1 MEFVTIF
8 IIAVSLAMDAFAVSI
23 ATGTTYK
30 NFSVYNAVR
39 MALFFAVFQGVMPL
53 IGHVAGVAFSG
64 YIVDFD
70 HWIAF
75 LLLAAIG
82 CKMIHDARKHADE
95 EHPDPA
101 GMWVLLTLSV
111 ATSIDALA
119 IGVTLSLVTSHIYV
133 AVWAIGIITF
143 LLSLAGCKAG
153 QKIGHIFENKIEI
166 LAGLILIGIGIK
178 ILIQHLFFA

>member
-1 MEFVTIF
+1 MEFVTVF

-30 NFSVYNAVR
+30 NFSLYHAVR

-53 IGHVAGVAFSG
+53 FGHWLGAGFEA

-75 LLLAAIG
+75 LLLGGIG
-82 CKMIHDARKHADE
+82 CKMIHDAKKHTKE
-95 EHPDPA
+95 EHPNPA
-101 GMWVLLTLSV
+101 GLWILLTLSV

-119 IGVTLSLVTSHIYV
+119 VGVTLSLVTNYIYA
-133 AVWAIGIITF
+133 AVIAIGIITF
-143 LLSLAGCKAG
+143 LLSLIGCKAG
-153 QKIGHIFENKIEI
+153 QKVGHIFENKIEI
-166 LAGLILIGIGIK
+166 MAGLVLIGIGIK
-178 ILIQHLFFA
+178 ILVQHLLH